1 MRTQYELKKKER
13 SSALANMSLEQHA
26 FSFNQKNQ
34 FKIPELPSASGN
46 IREKMD
52 SMKDTSSLSPVKS
65 LQTPLQSP
73 GAGSSRDKQQ
83 VTCYDNKQTEQQ
95 TGTTDVEDDTESCYQ
110 TTIQESTRKRKW
122 YSFF

>member
-26 FSFNQKNQ
+26 FSFNQKTQ

-46 IREKMD
+46 IREKMEN
-52 SMKDTSSLSPVKS
+52 MKDTSSLSPVKS

-73 GAGSSRDKQQ
+73 GAGSSRDKQ
-83 VTCYDNKQTEQQ
+83 VVCSPNDNKHTEQP
-95 TGTTDVEDDTESCYQ
+95 TGTDTEDDTESCYQ